1 MLFFLAVRLRQAFRL
16 LRMAGWGILL
26 ILLFVTAGIWAPALS
41 QFGGLSPV
49 FAGALGWLLAGSVH
63 FGRSDAAF
71 IRQMELSAG
80 QVFLL
85 DTGLM
90 LLPGSML
97 LLGLGNWPAAL
108 AFLSG
113 VGVLALPAGRLA
125 GRWRKKARFSLPF
138 IPRDLFELRAAV
150 RRYPLAWALAGLV
163 QLGAAYHIAFFLGA
177 VAAGLLLLGT
187 VFEFSEPKELLPDSR
202 RALLSKWRRNALVLH
217 LFYLPAYGLAA
228 LGQPGHGWLILYAAA
243 ALETVLA
250 LLFFYKYSVWRP
262 GAERV
267 SGGVFTAI
275 GLLLV
280 LLPGGL
286 LAAIPM
292 AVWVGWKGL
301 RRQQYFVYD

>member
-1 MLFFLAVRLRQAFRL
+1 MMFFLKVRLRQAFRL

-26 ILLFVTAGIWAPALS
+26 ILVLVTAGIWAPALS
-41 QFGGLSPV
+41 HLGGMSPV
-49 FAGALGWLLAGSVH
+49 FACGLGWLLVGIVH
-63 FGRSDAAF
+63 LGRSDAPF
-71 IRQMELSAG
+71 IRQMELPAG

-97 LLGLGNWPAAL
+97 FLGLGNWPAAL

-113 VGVLALPAGRLA
+113 IVVLALPAGCLA
-125 GRWRKKARFSLPF
+125 GRWQKKARFSLPF
-138 IPRDLFELRAAV
+138 IPCDLFELRAAV
-150 RRYPLAWALAGLV
+150 RRYPLGWALAGLL
-163 QLGAAYHIAFFLGA
+163 QLGATHHIAFFLGA

-187 VFEFSEPKELLPDSR
+187 VFEFLEPKELLPDSR
-202 RALLSKWRRNALVLH
+202 RALLSKWRRNALALH

-228 LGQPGHGWLILYAAA
+228 LGQSGHGWLILYAAA
-243 ALETVLA
+243 ALETLLA
-250 LLFFYKYSVWRP
+250 LLFFYKYSIWRP
-262 GAERV
+262 GSERI

-280 LLPGGL
+280 FLPGGI